1 MVTYR
6 QVRRLM
12 MELGAGTPLS
22 TAATRVWKSE
32 NTTRRYR
39 KDPFPSQRTGHRAHR
54 THRTPLRPI
63 WPEIEAL

>member
-22 TAATRVWKSE
+22 TSATRVGRSE

-39 KDPFPSQRTGHRAHR
+39 KDPFPSQRPGHRAHR
-54 THRTPLRPI
+54 TPRNPLRPI
-63 WPEIEAL
+63 GPEIDAL